1 VQFAT
6 LNGVTLHYALTGDP
20 RRRPLIAFANSLGT
34 DLRIWDEVAPRLADE
49 YALLRYD
56 MRGHGLSGIGTP
68 PYVVSAH
75 ADDLAALIRHVGA
88 PQAIVCGVSMGG
100 QVALALHASHRD
112 LVTALVLSDTA
123 HKIGDAA
130 FWNARI
136 AAIEKGGL
144 ESIVDPIMER
154 WFSPAFRRPVN
165 PAYAGYRA
173 MFCRQPVAGYIGSCA
188 AVRDADLTAAARAV
202 NVPALCIVGEEDGS
216 TPPPLVRSLAE
227 LVPGAG
233 YATIRGAGHLP
244 CVEQPE
250 EFTRLVRAFAA
261 ALAME
266 FKSHVGS

>member
-6 LNGVTLHYALTGDP
+6 LNGVTLHYALAGDP

-34 DLRIWDEVAPRLADE
+34 DLRIWDEVVPRLADE

-68 PYVVSAH
+68 PYSMSMH

-88 PQAIVCGVSMGG
+88 PQAIVCGISMGG
-100 QVALALHASHRD
+100 QVALALSASHPR
-112 LVTALVLSDTA
+112 LVGGLVCADTA
-123 HKIGDAA
+123 HKIGDDA

-136 AAIEKGGL
+136 AAIERGGL
-144 ESIVDPIMER
+144 ESIVDPIMDR
-154 WFSPAFRRPVN
+154 WFSPAFRRPAN
-165 PAYAGYRA
+165 AAYAGYRA
-173 MFCRQPVAGYIGSCA
+173 MFCRQPVAGYIGNCI

-202 NVPALCIVGEEDGS
+202 GVPALCLVGEEDGS
-216 TPPPLVRSLAE
+216 TPPALVRSLAD
-227 LVPGAG
+227 LVPGAA

-250 EFTRLVRAFAA
+250 EFARIARAFAA

-266 FKSHVGS
+266 FTSHVGS